1 MPRYILYK
9 QSLLIKKKNFLR
21 SNIKKECN
29 SQVFRITLVDRLP
42 ARPRLTRC
50 RGSIA
55 LTLNAKEAGK
65 GRVHLPDDVIE
76 KGRKE
81 RERTWSYYRIK
92 NRLIDTYCQFYA
104 DPSKKSFSEK
114 INNDSGSKK

>member
-1 MPRYILYK
+1 MISDIFRLDYSFRLDRYVYILYK
-9 QSLLIKKKNFLR
+9 QSLLIKKKFLQ

-29 SQVFRITLVDRLP
+29 SQVFRITLVGRLL

-50 RGSIA
+50 RGSVA
-55 LTLNAKEAGK
+55 LTLNAKEARK

-81 RERTWSYYRIK
+81 RENMVRHIT
-92 NRLIDTYCQFYA
+92 
-104 DPSKKSFSEK
+104 E
-114 INNDSGSKK
+114 

>member
-1 MPRYILYK
+1 M
-9 QSLLIKKKNFLR
+9 
-21 SNIKKECN
+21 
-29 SQVFRITLVDRLP
+29 LVGRLP

-50 RGSIA
+50 RGSVA

-81 RERTWSYYRIK
+81 RENMVRHIT
-92 NRLIDTYCQFYA
+92 
-104 DPSKKSFSEK
+104 E
-114 INNDSGSKK
+114 